1 MEVGLEGDEDDV
13 DVGLPESEPLFEPE
27 EEPELES
34 SSPFPVK
41 ATGKAMA
48 RTMVMMIKRM
58 IPRLVRGL
66 DLMRSIKDGLVLV
79 LASPAP
85 RSALRSSSDRTW
97 NLDILQID
105 DVSFG
110 MDEEN

>member
-1 MEVGLEGDEDDV
+1 MLPVDVGLEGDEDEV
-13 DVGLPESEPLFEPE
+13 DVGLPEPEPEPEPLFEPD

-48 RTMVMMIKRM
+48 RTIAMMIKRM
-58 IPRLVRGL
+58 MPRLVSGL
-66 DLMRSIKDGLVLV
+66 DLMRLKKDGLVV
-79 LASPAP
+79 PVGPAP

-97 NLDILQID
+97 KLDIL
-105 DVSFG
+105 
-110 MDEEN
+110 